1 MIDYPGCMA
10 MNMKD
15 GFQDRVELTRLLA
28 KFKLSVRRQLD
39 LSVNLER
46 LQNEPDYAREQFAT
60 LEELIE
66 DEELLVTLLT
76 LLTLRERLV
85 PRALSLPAA
94 EPEPPA
100 LAAESL
106 PTQARYRFGPRS

>member
-1 MIDYPGCMA
+1 
-10 MNMKD
+10 MNMND

-66 DEELLVTLLT
+66 DEELLVN

-85 PRALSLPAA
+85 PRALSVSATEL
-94 EPEPPA
+94 EPPA
-100 LAAESL
+100 PPAVSPPA
-106 PTQARYRFGPRS
+106 QARYRFGPRS

>member
-1 MIDYPGCMA
+1 

-76 LLTLRERLV
+76 LRERLV